1 MRPFQ
6 EDALVCDVA
15 AKIGMSVNRVESI
28 RVTDEEALKRQKFMR
43 LTPDYPK
50 IRKALKAGI
59 PVYGV
64 ELGDTE
70 YIFRRIKKGG
80 SNARKDSNDSEEKL
94 LAEDTPL

>member
-1 MRPFQ
+1 M
-6 EDALVCDVA
+6 CDVA

-28 RVTDEEALKRQKFMR
+28 RVTDEEALKRQKLMR
-43 LTPDYPK
+43 TTPDYPK

-59 PVYGV
+59 PVFGV

-80 SNARKDSNDSEEKL
+80 LHARENSDNSEEKL
-94 LAEDTPL
+94 LAEDAPL